1 MQLKAKRQM
10 STETLVLA
18 ALMTALV
25 VVFQYLG
32 TTTTFFGPFS
42 TAVALI
48 PIIIG
53 TAMCGSGV
61 GAWLGFVFAIVVFFT
76 GGANLFFA
84 FSIPGTI
91 ITVLGKGM
99 ACGHFSGFIYELLE
113 KKNKTVAT
121 YAAALSCPVVN
132 TGVFLLG
139 SALFFMPAADQ
150 IASAVGIS
158 ESGFGVFVA
167 LAFGN
172 FLFEIIMCVVLAPVI
187 VRVLNMCKK
196 K

>member
-1 MQLKAKRQM
+1 
-10 STETLVLA
+10 
-18 ALMTALV
+18 
-25 VVFQYLG
+25 
-32 TTTTFFGPFS
+32 
-42 TAVALI
+42 
-48 PIIIG
+48 
-53 TAMCGSGV
+53 
-61 GAWLGFVFAIVVFFT
+61 
-76 GGANLFFA
+76 
-84 FSIPGTI
+84 
-91 ITVLGKGM
+91 M

-150 IASAVGIS
+150 IASAVEIT

-167 LAFGN
+167 LALGN

-187 VRVLNMCKK
+187 VRVLNMRKK